1 MTTPEPEPVHQ
12 EIQELLGA
20 YALDAVD
27 AETAAMVERHLDE
40 CVRCS
45 IEVAQ
50 HHEVAGLLGN
60 SGGASPSELWDGIA
74 RRLDGSAPPP
84 WERLAER
91 LGPEP
96 GPARDDGEAEA
107 AAGARGPTGSEVAD
121 TTDAA
126 GVVSIGSGPRR
137 GRTALRVAAVVA
149 AAAAVVAVLLG
160 VRVDHLNQQ
169 VNALRAST
177 PLTRAEQ
184 AAMASPSTR
193 EVALKAPS
201 AGAAPVGKVT
211 VFLTRT
217 GTGFVEAGG
226 LSSLPDSET
235 YQLWGVIGSRTISL
249 GLLGS
254 APRVVPFSVAG
265 NVPVDAFAITAE
277 HAGGVVQSTRQ
288 PVVEGDVTA

>member
-1 MTTPEPEPVHQ
+1 VTTPEPEPVHQ
-12 EIQELLGA
+12 EIQELLGV

-27 AETAAMVERHLDE
+27 PETAAMIERHLGE

-60 SGGASPSELWDGIA
+60 SGGASPAEVWDGIA

-96 GPARDDGEAEA
+96 APARKGGEGEAGDAEA
-107 AAGARGPTGSEVAD
+107 SAPAVP
-121 TTDAA
+121 DAA
-126 GVVSIGSGPRR
+126 GVVPIGSRPRR
-137 GRTALRVAAVVA
+137 GRTAIRVAAVVA
-149 AAAAVVAVLLG
+149 AAAAVVAVVLG

-184 AAMASPSTR
+184 SVMASPSTR

-201 AGAAPVGKVT
+201 TGAAPMGKVT

-226 LSSLPDSET
+226 LSTLPESET

-254 APRVVPFSVAG
+254 DPKVVPFSVAG
-265 NVPVDAFAITAE
+265 NEPVDAFAITAE
-277 HAGGVVQSTRQ
+277 HAGGVVQTTRQ